1 MASQPIEAIV
11 TEKTKLSERNKKN
24 IKKQWSNTSYTA

>member
-24 IKKQWSNTSYTA
+24 IKK